1 MIKLEASNNLDRLQN
16 QIGNFHNNL
25 QEAISRA
32 LTGCVD
38 HVRTELT
45 NQFGG
50 AIDYAHFSINF
61 DGSNFS
67 LSITDLNEFVLMN
80 ESGSTAQDV
89 KDQALLMISEYISE
103 AISKENLLGVSL

>member
-1 MIKLEASNNLDRLQN
+1 MIKLQASNNLNRLQD

-32 LTGCVD
+32 LSGCVD
-38 HVRTELT
+38 HVRSELT
-45 NQFGG
+45 NTFGG

-80 ESGSTAQDV
+80 ESGTTAQDV
-89 KDQALLMISEYISE
+89 QDQALLMISEYISE
-103 AISKENLLGVSL
+103 ALAKENLLGASL

>member
-1 MIKLEASNNLDRLQN
+1 MIKLEANNNLDRLQN

-38 HVRTELT
+38 HIRNELANT
-45 NQFGG
+45 FGG
-50 AIDYAHFSINF
+50 AIGYAHFSINF

-80 ESGSTAQDV
+80 ESNATAQDV
-89 KDQALLMISEYISE
+89 QDLALSMLSEYISE
-103 AISKENLLGVSL
+103 ALSKENLLGVSI

>member
-1 MIKLEASNNLDRLQN
+1 MIRLEASNNLDRLQD

-25 QEAISRA
+25 QEAIARA
-32 LTGCVD
+32 LTGCID
-38 HVRTELT
+38 HVRSELT
-45 NQFGG
+45 SQFGG

-80 ESGSTAQDV
+80 ETSTTSQDV
-89 KDQALLMISEYISE
+89 QDQALLLVSEYMSE
-103 AISKENLLGVSL
+103 ALAKENLLGASL